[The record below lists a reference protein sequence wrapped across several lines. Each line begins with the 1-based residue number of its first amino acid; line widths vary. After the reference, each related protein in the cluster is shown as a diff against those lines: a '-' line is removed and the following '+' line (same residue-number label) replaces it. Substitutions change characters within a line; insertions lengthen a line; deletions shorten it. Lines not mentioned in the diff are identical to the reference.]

1 MLDKTSETHLHHLW
15 SEETLLS
22 WILTETADENFSH
35 NEVAIPWVEKRNV
48 LHAVVSRSQGTDHA
62 VTQKLFSTL
71 RLVTQVWFWISIKSK
86 ILIFQGRETACIEL
100 GKNEAL
106 IEGVV
111 KIEKYSLMPGL
122 GIEAARLLSSI
133 VRYSKNV
140 NIASFTVRSRGTKI
154 LIKRN

>member
-1 MLDKTSETHLHHLW
+1 M
-15 SEETLLS
+15 
-22 WILTETADENFSH
+22 
-35 NEVAIPWVEKRNV
+35 V
-48 LHAVVSRSQGTDHA
+48 LNIYLNQ
-62 VTQKLFSTL
+62 
-71 RLVTQVWFWISIKSK
+71 IKSK
-86 ILIFQGRETACIEL
+86 ILILYLFQGKETACIEL

-140 NIASFTVRSRGTKI
+140 NIASFTVRSSCTKI
-154 LIKRN
+154 LINY

>member
-1 MLDKTSETHLHHLW
+1 MFSMLSFEY
-15 SEETLLS
+15 LS
-22 WILTETADENFSH
+22 KSN
-35 NEVAIPWVEKRNV
+35 
-48 LHAVVSRSQGTDHA
+48 Q
-62 VTQKLFSTL
+62 
-71 RLVTQVWFWISIKSK
+71 IKSK
-86 ILIFQGRETACIEL
+86 ILILYLFQGKETACIEL

-111 KIEKYSLMPGL
+111 KIEKYSLLPGL

-154 LIKRN
+154 LINY